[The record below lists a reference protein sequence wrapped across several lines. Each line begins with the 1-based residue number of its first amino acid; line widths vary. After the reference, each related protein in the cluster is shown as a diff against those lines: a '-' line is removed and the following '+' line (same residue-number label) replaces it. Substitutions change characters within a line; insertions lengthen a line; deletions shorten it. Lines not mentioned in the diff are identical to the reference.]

1 MFTFSVNV
9 LWIDFLICQVVI
21 ATSLSSLLIRLT
33 DSNALFLVFSMEITM
48 NTKYSSWLVCSG
60 TMFCS
65 GQVRVRQ
72 KSQSF
77 LGYYHINYVPVNI
90 QY

>member
-48 NTKYSSWLVCSG
+48 TTKYSCWLVFSG
-60 TMFCS
+60 TMFCP

-72 KSQSF
+72 KSQLF
-77 LGYYHINYVPVNI
+77 LGYYYINFVPVNI